1 MTNLTESAVWES
13 GVYQIETGDYLLGGA
28 NGTLNVQPKQLANRT
43 RYLKAITDE
52 VIAARGSSGT
62 LGDRLSGVENNVA
75 GLDPDMQN
83 AQVAAL
89 KFALTAAAHAN
100 YSVRALKQQI
110 QQEGEITISNRGVV
124 SGCSITKSTTAARNL
139 SIAAGKCFA
148 NGRVYSVADGVNA
161 ASVPPNTGSGSVVV
175 YAYLYQGVDMLWRL
189 AVTAIGQAV
198 PDGAIRIYNVT
209 IPAGSTDA
217 TDPNLTNV
225 TLTDVRRIEASFPSL
240 LDNPASASIAI
251 NTLAANDYRVDFD
264 VVSAVGGPCP
274 REAITV
280 ASRATNGL
288 TLELASA
295 ADSVRVRYRVSKLNN

>member
-1 MTNLTESAVWES
+1 MANLT
-13 GVYQIETGDYLLGGA
+13 GTPNYQGFVRQLETTDPKHPDTWNPNYQ
-28 NGTLNVQPKQLANRT
+28 TLINNDA
-43 RYLKAITDE
+43 YLKQRADQ
-52 VIAARGSSGT
+52 VDAARGTHPTLVARIVEIEATQEGT
-62 LGDRLSGVENNVA
+62 GIDYANSEA
-75 GLDPDMQN
+75 
-83 AQVAAL
+83 AAL

-148 NGRVYSVADGVNA
+148 NGRVYSVADGANA

-175 YAYLYQGVDMLWRL
+175 YAYLYQDVAMLWRM

>member
-1 MTNLTESAVWES
+1 MANLT
-13 GVYQIETGDYLLGGA
+13 GTPNYQGFVRQLETTDPKHPDTWNPNYQ
-28 NGTLNVQPKQLANRT
+28 TLINNDA
-43 RYLKAITDE
+43 YLKQRADQ
-52 VIAARGSSGT
+52 VDAARGTHPTLVARIAEIEATQEGT
-62 LGDRLSGVENNVA
+62 GIDYANSEA
-75 GLDPDMQN
+75 
-83 AQVAAL
+83 AAL
-89 KFALTAAAHAN
+89 KFALTTAAHAN
-100 YSVRALKQQI
+100 YSVQALKQQI
-110 QQEGEITISNRGVV
+110 QQEGEITITNRGVV

-139 SIAAGKCFA
+139 SISSGKCFA
-148 NGRVYSVADGVNA
+148 NGRMYSVSDGVNA

-175 YAYLYQGVDMLWRL
+175 HAYLYQDAATLWRL
-189 AVTAIGQAV
+189 AVTAIGQSV

-217 TDPNLTNV
+217 TDPNLNNV
-225 TLTDVRRIEASFPSL
+225 TLTDVRRIETSFPSL
-240 LDNPASASIAI
+240 LDNPASTSIAI

>member
-1 MTNLTESAVWES
+1 MANLT
-13 GVYQIETGDYLLGGA
+13 GTPNYQGFVRQLETTDPKHPDTWNPNYQ
-28 NGTLNVQPKQLANRT
+28 TLINNDA
-43 RYLKAITDE
+43 YLKQRADQ
-52 VIAARGSSGT
+52 VDAARGTHPTLVARIAEIEATQEGT
-62 LGDRLSGVENNVA
+62 GIDYANSEA
-75 GLDPDMQN
+75 
-83 AQVAAL
+83 AAL
-89 KFALTAAAHAN
+89 KFALANAAHAN

-148 NGRVYSVADGVNA
+148 SGRVYSVADGVNA
-161 ASVPPNTGSGSVVV
+161 ASVPPNNGSGSVVV
-175 YAYLYQGVDMLWRL
+175 QAYLYQDVAMLWRL

-225 TLTDVRRIEASFPSL
+225 TLTDVRRIEASFPRL

>member
-1 MTNLTESAVWES
+1 MANLT
-13 GVYQIETGDYLLGGA
+13 GTPTYQGFVRQLETTDPKHPDTWNPNYQ
-28 NGTLNVQPKQLANRT
+28 TLINNDA
-43 RYLKAITDE
+43 YLKQRADQ
-52 VIAARGSSGT
+52 VDAARGTHPTLVARIAEIEATQEGT
-62 LGDRLSGVENNVA
+62 GIDYANSEA
-75 GLDPDMQN
+75 
-83 AQVAAL
+83 AAL
-89 KFALTAAAHAN
+89 KFALAAAAHAN
-100 YSVRALKQQI
+100 YSVQALKQQI
-110 QQEGEITISNRGVV
+110 QQEGEITITNRGVV
-124 SGCSITKSTTAARNL
+124 SGCSITKSATAARNL
-139 SIAAGKCFA
+139 SIATGKCFA
-148 NGRVYSVADGVNA
+148 NGRVYSVSDGVNA

-175 YAYLYQGVDMLWRL
+175 HAYLYQDAATLWRL

-217 TDPNLTNV
+217 TDPNLNNV

-251 NTLAANDYRVDFD
+251 NTLAANDYRVNFD

>member
-1 MTNLTESAVWES
+1 MANLT
-13 GVYQIETGDYLLGGA
+13 GTPNYQGFVRQLETTDPKHPDTWNPNYQ
-28 NGTLNVQPKQLANRT
+28 TLINNDA
-43 RYLKAITDE
+43 YLKQRADQ
-52 VIAARGSSGT
+52 VDAARGMHPT
-62 LGDRLSGVENNVA
+62 LVARIVEIEATQEGIGIDYANSEA
-75 GLDPDMQN
+75 
-83 AQVAAL
+83 AAL
-89 KFALTAAAHAN
+89 KFALTTAAHAN
-100 YSVRALKQQI
+100 YSVLALKQQI

-139 SIAAGKCFA
+139 SIATGKCFA

-175 YAYLYQGVDMLWRL
+175 QAYLYQGVDMLWRL

-240 LDNPASASIAI
+240 LDNPASTSLAI
-251 NTLAANDYRVDFD
+251 STLAANDYRVDFD